1 MIAKKLSDRVTVA
14 PQIAVSDVPAI
25 KDAGFTVLMC
35 NRPDGEDPGQPTWA
49 EMSAAAEAVGMQ
61 TSFLPMSSRE
71 DALAVMAEFT
81 RVVDEAS
88 GPVFAYCRSGTRCEI
103 LWSMAEA
110 NR

>member
-1 MIAKKLSDRVTVA
+1 MIAKKLNDRVTVG

-25 KDAGFTVLMC
+25 KEAGFTVLMC
-35 NRPDGEDPGQPTWA
+35 NRPDGEDAGQPAWA
-49 EMSAAAEAVGMQ
+49 EVSAAAEAVGMQ
-61 TSFLPMSSRE
+61 TSFLPMSNRE
-71 DALAVMAEFT
+71 DASAVIAEFT
-81 RVVDEAS
+81 RVLTEAP